1 MRHEIIQR
9 FLAEETAVGAHQRTL
24 PDAIAR
30 ALRTLLA
37 ELQPLVGVP
46 GARALYA
53 RSLHLTRASCG
64 WPAEMAAGPLGEL
77 PALLHRDLSAR
88 TAPDAGLA
96 GESLLLTFVDL
107 LISLIGEPLTYRL
120 LHSAWGHPG
129 ADEPHQEKAQ

>member
-9 FLAEETAVGAHQRTL
+9 FLAEETAVGPHQGTI
-24 PDAIAR
+24 PDAIAHALR
-30 ALRTLLA
+30 ALMA
-37 ELQPLVGVP
+37 QLQPLVGAP

-64 WPAEMAAGPLGEL
+64 WPPEMAQGPLGEL
-77 PALLHRDLSAR
+77 PALLHGDLSVR
-88 TAPDAGLA
+88 TAHDARQA

-129 ADEPHQEKAQ
+129 ADELLQEKAQ